1 MSDDQIVCMDC
12 GQTFAFTEAEK
23 AFYTEKGFVQPK
35 RCQECR
41 KKKKNASKRP
51 GGRGPMQT
59 YDVTCCDCNCATQ
72 VPFKPKEGL
81 PVYCKECFT
90 KRKASGQVGRSSKT
104 TSEKAKDIP
113 TIPESK
119 GESDEKPE
127 EENAEMEHHD
137 DEDSEDEDFEDDA
150 GED

>member
-1 MSDDQIVCMDC
+1 MDC

-23 AFYTEKGFVQPK
+23 AFFAQKGFVQPK
-35 RCQECR
+35 RCQDCR
-41 KKKKNASKRP
+41 KKKKASSRRP
-51 GGRGPMQT
+51 GSGGPKQL

-90 KRKASGQVGRSSKT
+90 KRKESGQVGRSSKT
-104 TSEKAKDIP
+104 ATAKAKDIP

-119 GESDEKPE
+119 GDSDEKDDGE
-127 EENAEMEHHD
+127 AVEMEHVD
-137 DEDSEDEDFEDDA
+137 EEDSNEDFEEEA